1 MRAWKKV
8 SDLFSVRTLQMLCV
22 GAACATLVAQPSSA
36 IFLGVSLIV
45 YAIFLIFGVAI
56 GFHRGLSHRSMPE
69 NSVWT
74 WICLGIG
81 VLTSLGKPLEWVL
94 IHRMHHKYSD
104 LPSDPHA
111 PGQQGFWTVFL
122 NRWHLPSAEEGGVPP
137 QLSLVRDIVRSPV
150 VKFYQQNYYYVLLAY
165 VGTLTMSGG
174 WLAVIYG
181 YCWPVMFCVGATSL
195 VNSVCHN
202 GDVPKDCWWVA
213 ALTFGEGIH
222 ERHHLQPKQTNLS
235 HAYYFDVSGWIMD
248 KLWVVNREGA
258 YEQERIKAVGE

>member
-1 MRAWKKV
+1 MTWKEV
-8 SDLFSVRTLQMLCV
+8 SALFSVRTLQLLCGV
-22 GAACATLVAQPSSA
+22 VACVALMVRPASS
-36 IFLGVSLIV
+36 IYIGISLFV

-74 WICLGIG
+74 WICVGIG

-111 PGQQGFWTVFL
+111 PGQQGFWTVFF
-122 NRWHLPSAEEGGVPP
+122 NRWRLHRAEDGGAPP
-137 QLSLVRDIVRSPV
+137 QLSLVRDIVKSPV
-150 VKFYQQNYYYVLLAY
+150 VKFYQQNYYRILIVYVVTLAA
-165 VGTLTMSGG
+165 SGG
-174 WLAVIYG
+174 WPAVVFG
-181 YCWPVMFCVGATSL
+181 YCWPVLFCVCATSL

-202 GDVPKDCWWVA
+202 GAVPRDCWWVA

-222 ERHHLQPKQTNLS
+222 ERHHLQPKQINLS
-235 HAYYFDVSGWIMD
+235 HDYYFDVSGWIMD
-248 KLWVVNREGA
+248 KLWVVNQEGT